1 MDKFIWWDV
10 YGSLTKN
17 TNAWTT
23 LDSILMIFSGSSV
36 SRDISIQDEDLYE
49 SIYEVIRPPSES
61 DFEEMEGNSNGNG
74 QTQKQKKVT
83 LFSFKARAQC
93 YKTFMAVIYEYS

>member
-1 MDKFIWWDV
+1 
-10 YGSLTKN
+10 
-17 TNAWTT
+17 
-23 LDSILMIFSGSSV
+23 V
-36 SRDISIQDEDLYE
+36 SRDVSIQDEDLYE

-83 LFSFKARAQC
+83 LFHLRPGPSVI
-93 YKTFMAVIYEYS
+93 KTFTAGIYEYS